1 MGGVGVGGIRLRC
14 RGVVRGK
21 WRKGWE
27 GQSGDRGGGGL
38 DLV

>member
-21 WRKGWE
+21 WRKGCE
-27 GQSGDRGGGGL
+27 GQSGDWGGGRL
-38 DLV
+38 DSV